1 MTFSELSMIWL
12 TYKSYTLKKT
22 SFIQYKRIIEN
33 YLNVYLGEM
42 NVYYFTIQD
51 ILECIEKMK
60 IHLSCKTLQD
70 NIVALK
76 GIIKY
81 GNMLGYCQ
89 IPIEGIPNIK
99 YSKREVQIL
108 KDYELELIEKYIFH
122 NLDEKK
128 TGLIICLYT
137 GMRLGEI
144 CALKWEDIDLQN
156 QKISVNK
163 TIQRINDNGKSY
175 TIIGAPKT
183 KYSYRVIPIN
193 PILLQFLNQSK
204 KESGYIL
211 TGNEKYLDPRSY
223 QYYFKKILKELNIQ
237 DYKFHVLRH
246 TFATKCVQCQ
256 IDVKS
261 LSEILGHSSVT
272 ITLNTYV
279 HSSFEMK
286 KTEMVKYKLF

>member
-12 TYKSYTLKKT
+12 TYKSYTIKKT

-108 KDYELELIEKYIFH
+108 KDYEL
-122 NLDEKK
+122 
-128 TGLIICLYT
+128 
-137 GMRLGEI
+137 
-144 CALKWEDIDLQN
+144 
-156 QKISVNK
+156 
-163 TIQRINDNGKSY
+163 
-175 TIIGAPKT
+175 
-183 KYSYRVIPIN
+183 
-193 PILLQFLNQSK
+193 
-204 KESGYIL
+204 
-211 TGNEKYLDPRSY
+211 
-223 QYYFKKILKELNIQ
+223 
-237 DYKFHVLRH
+237 
-246 TFATKCVQCQ
+246 
-256 IDVKS
+256 
-261 LSEILGHSSVT
+261 
-272 ITLNTYV
+272 
-279 HSSFEMK
+279 
-286 KTEMVKYKLF
+286 

>member
-1 MTFSELSMIWL
+1 M
-12 TYKSYTLKKT
+12 
-22 SFIQYKRIIEN
+22 
-33 YLNVYLGEM
+33 NVYLGEM

-89 IPIEGIPNIK
+89 IPLEVIPNIK

-122 NLDEKK
+122 NFDAKK

-144 CALKWEDIDLQN
+144 CALKWEDIDLKN

-193 PILLQFLNQSK
+193 PILLQFLYQTK
-204 KESGYIL
+204 KENGFIL

-237 DYKFHVLRH
+237 DYRFHVLRH

-256 IDVKS
+256 IDIKS

>member
-1 MTFSELSMIWL
+1 MKTTICFSSL
-12 TYKSYTLKKT
+12 
-22 SFIQYKRIIEN
+22 RP
-33 YLNVYLGEM
+33 V
-42 NVYYFTIQD
+42 
-51 ILECIEKMK
+51 
-60 IHLSCKTLQD
+60 
-70 NIVALK
+70 
-76 GIIKY
+76 
-81 GNMLGYCQ
+81 
-89 IPIEGIPNIK
+89 
-99 YSKREVQIL
+99 
-108 KDYELELIEKYIFH
+108 
-122 NLDEKK
+122 
-128 TGLIICLYT
+128 LYT
-137 GMRLGEI
+137 S
-144 CALKWEDIDLQN
+144 ALKWEDIDLKN

-204 KESGYIL
+204 KEKGFIL

-237 DYKFHVLRH
+237 DYRFHVLRH

>member
-1 MTFSELSMIWL
+1 M
-12 TYKSYTLKKT
+12 
-22 SFIQYKRIIEN
+22 
-33 YLNVYLGEM
+33 
-42 NVYYFTIQD
+42 
-51 ILECIEKMK
+51 
-60 IHLSCKTLQD
+60 
-70 NIVALK
+70 
-76 GIIKY
+76 
-81 GNMLGYCQ
+81 
-89 IPIEGIPNIK
+89 
-99 YSKREVQIL
+99 
-108 KDYELELIEKYIFH
+108 
-122 NLDEKK
+122 
-128 TGLIICLYT
+128 
-137 GMRLGEI
+137 
-144 CALKWEDIDLQN
+144 
-156 QKISVNK
+156 
-163 TIQRINDNGKSY
+163 
-175 TIIGAPKT
+175 
-183 KYSYRVIPIN
+183 IPIN